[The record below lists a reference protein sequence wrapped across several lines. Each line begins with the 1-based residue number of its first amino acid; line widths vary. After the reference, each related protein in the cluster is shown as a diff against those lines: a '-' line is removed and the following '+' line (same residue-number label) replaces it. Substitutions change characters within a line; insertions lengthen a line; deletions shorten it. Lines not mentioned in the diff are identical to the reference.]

1 MALTENKDSTKYF
14 SERQEQYVA
23 KILGGRVQPGS
34 GNGKYS
40 KSDVRAGDFLIECKT
55 AMTAKQAFS
64 VKKDWL
70 EKLRA
75 EALMNHKSMYTL
87 AFNFG
92 AEAEHN
98 YFVLDEKTFILLKEA
113 FEELNK

>member
-1 MALTENKDSTKYF
+1 MALTENRDSTKYYA
-14 SERQEQYVA
+14 ERQEQYVA

-34 GNGKYS
+34 GCGKFS
-40 KSDVRAGDFLIECKT
+40 KSDVRSGDFLVECKT
-55 AMTAKQAFS
+55 AMTTKQAFS
-64 VKKDWL
+64 IKKDWL

-75 EALMNHKSMYTL
+75 EALMNHKSMYAL